1 MPFCPSA
8 HLPFCPSAHLLFCP
22 SAHLPFYPSAHLPFS
37 RTPPWTDDPLRLHC
51 PSRVTL
57 LSTQNLNNLSA
68 TTMQPPATP
77 SEHCLALTHVSY
89 TNFAISLLLFIGI
102 LVSYLPQHIRIII
115 LRSSFGISPYFVLL
129 GVTSGTC
136 AFANILVLPTSRAD
150 MACCHEISGFA
161 CFAGLLGVAQVGMQW
176 SCFGVILLLYLIFF
190 PRSDTSTKAP
200 HHADPAHPSFRTAVV
215 VAIICVLHAVLVTI
229 LSCYFVLAHASGLQ
243 TWANVLGI
251 SATVLASIQ
260 YFPQIYTTYVL
271 KRVGSLSIPMMCLQT
286 PGSFVWAASLAVR
299 LGPEG
304 WSAWGVYCVTGCLQG
319 TLLVMGIY
327 YEVTNRRR
335 EKRDLQERMGLAN
348 GSAASAADV
357 EAEVAVPPDEQT
369 PLLATDVE

>member
-1 MPFCPSA
+1 
-8 HLPFCPSAHLLFCP
+8 
-22 SAHLPFYPSAHLPFS
+22 
-37 RTPPWTDDPLRLHC
+37 
-51 PSRVTL
+51 
-57 LSTQNLNNLSA
+57 
-68 TTMQPPATP
+68 MQPPVARMSITRPTTP

-102 LVSYLPQHIRIII
+102 LVSYLPQHIRI
-115 LRSSFGISPYFVLL
+115 LVRRSSFGISPYFVLL

-136 AFANILVLPTSRAD
+136 AFANILVLPASRAD

-176 SCFGVILLLYLIFF
+176 SCFAVILLLYLVFF
-190 PRSDTSTKAP
+190 PRPDGPTKPA
-200 HHADPAHPSFRTAVV
+200 HHADPAHPTFRTAVV
-215 VAIICVLHAVLVTI
+215 VAIICVLHAILVII
-229 LSCYFVLAHASGLQ
+229 LSCHFVLVHPSGLQ

-271 KRVGSLSIPMMCLQT
+271 KRVGSLSIEMMCIQT
-286 PGSFVWAASLAVR
+286 PGSFVWAASLAAR
-299 LGPEG
+299 LGPQG

-319 TLLVMGIY
+319 TLLVMGIC
-327 YEVTNRRR
+327 YEVAHWRR

-348 GSAASAADV
+348 GSAAADV
-357 EAEVAVPPDEQT
+357 EADEQT